1 LRARLG
7 VVNWPFNQVDFAG
20 SGFFDAVIVENIHP
34 DVKINKY
41 NKQKA
46 SIKRTYEYREF

>member
-1 LRARLG
+1 VG
-7 VVNWPFNQVDFAG
+7 FAG

-34 DVKINKY
+34 DVKINMY

-46 SIKRTYEYREF
+46 SIKRTYKYQEFYILQCHM

>member
-1 LRARLG
+1 VG
-7 VVNWPFNQVDFAG
+7 FAG

-34 DVKINKY
+34 DVKRNMY

-46 SIKRTYEYREF
+46 SIKQTYEYQEFYILQCCM